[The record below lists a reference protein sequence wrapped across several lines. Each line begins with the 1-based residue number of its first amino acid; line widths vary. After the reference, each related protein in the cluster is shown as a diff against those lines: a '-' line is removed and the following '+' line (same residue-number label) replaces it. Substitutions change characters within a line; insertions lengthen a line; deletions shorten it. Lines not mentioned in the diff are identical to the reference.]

1 MGFVEDDEPVE
12 VLPCPFENLIEPGRV
27 ASTRTECRISHEEYA
42 LAHPDRDT
50 ELPLAKRLDVDG
62 KAAERAP
69 VAAGIFEQSFVL
81 GNPDVAPFAPHPPI
95 EDDGS
100 DLPSFPCTSS
110 VTKKVAHAVG
120 VPLGARLQG
129 AALVVGLKP
138 SRQIAGM
145 RACGIDQ
152 GLGLRSG

>member
-1 MGFVEDDEPVE
+1 MTKG
-12 VLPCPFENLIEPGRV
+12 LN
-27 ASTRTECRISHEEYA
+27 
-42 LAHPDRDT
+42 
-50 ELPLAKRLDVDG
+50 VDG
-62 KAAERAP
+62 KAAEGAP
-69 VAAGIFEQSFVL
+69 IAAGIFEQSFVL
-81 GNPDVAPFAPHPPI
+81 GNPDVAPFTPHPPV

-100 DLPSFPCTSS
+100 DLPAFACTSS

-138 SRQIAGM
+138 ARQIAGM
-145 RACGIDQ
+145 SACGIDQ